1 MLGNEKKKKNTHKT
15 QKQSSKSKTTTPV
28 NTAHQAARYVT
39 LREPGETCNRHMGKR
54 GHYDT

>member
-1 MLGNEKKKKNTHKT
+1 MKKKKKNTHKT